1 MPSTP
6 SRRSILKLGLPLALA
21 ACSSEGGTAAPGDP
35 TAASEVDLLTWW
47 TSPSELDA
55 LQALFAVHKGNYPND
70 TIRNVGSANGDAAKV
85 MLEEQLVANKPPDL
99 FQINAY
105 DLPPLVS
112 KYPNGFASLTD
123 FFKQQGL
130 FDVIAPEVIE
140 SVTIDGEIR
149 AMPVNI
155 HRENTLLYNTKIFE
169 TLKLKVP
176 TTLDEFFSVCAKLKA
191 AGVTPLAAAYQ
202 GWILRI
208 VFNNLAAASMG
219 ATAFAGYFHG
229 KRALDQPAMRTVIEA
244 FDKLLS
250 DYVNDSA
257 SQAEFGWTDAADL
270 LLNGEAAMFI
280 HGDWAKGYLVQ
291 RGFAPG
297 IEFGVVGMPGAAD
310 LFLYGV
316 DAFAMMTDGPN
327 PAATQRFLRTV
338 GSPAGQVA
346 FNKLKGS
353 SPIRLDIDL
362 DQLDPTGRVALQDLR
377 DAKFRMLTVSNRV
390 WDDAFA
396 AFAVS
401 RDADALLA
409 VFVDNPP

>member
-6 SRRSILKLGLPLALA
+6 SRRAILKLGLPLWLA
-21 ACSSEGGTAAPGDP
+21 ACGSDGGTARGEQA
-35 TAASEVDLLTWW
+35 AASEVDLLTWW

-55 LQALFAVHKGNYPND
+55 LQALFAVHKGNYPSD
-70 TIRNVGSANGDAAKV
+70 TIRNVGYASGDIAKT

-99 FQINAY
+99 YQVNAY

-112 KYPNGFASLTD
+112 KYPNGFASLTE

-130 FDVIAPEVIE
+130 FDVIAPEVIQ

-149 AMPVNI
+149 AMPVNV
-155 HRENTLLYNTKIFE
+155 HRENALLYNKKIFD
-169 TLKLKVP
+169 TLKLEVP
-176 TTLDEFFSVCAKLKA
+176 TTLDEFFSVCEKLKT

-208 VFNNLAAASMG
+208 LFNNLAAASMG
-219 ATAFAGYFHG
+219 ATAFEGYFHG

-244 FDKLLS
+244 FDKILS
-250 DYVNDSA
+250 NYVNASA
-257 SQAEFGWTDAADL
+257 SQADFGWTEATDL

-291 RGFAPG
+291 RGFEPG
-297 IEFGVVGMPGAAD
+297 LEFGVVGMPGAAD

-316 DAFAMMTDGPN
+316 DAFAVMTDGPN

-338 GSPAGQVA
+338 GSPAGQIA

-362 DQLDPTGRVALQDLR
+362 DQLDPAGRVTLQDLR
-377 DAKFRMLTVSNRV
+377 DARFRMLTVSNRA

-409 VFVDNPP
+409 AFVENPP